1 MLRSGQK
8 ERFEK
13 DEKMAVSVEEEARY
27 LSEVDVL
34 EPLSKEDIDELA
46 RELLDT
52 RLEAGEFLYGP
63 KERGEGIW
71 LLKKGRV
78 RVYRVDPK
86 GGEFTLE
93 VVREGTVF
101 GEMGLGPRRLRAA
114 HAQAVEPSLVGFLR
128 REHLEDLIRQS
139 PEVGIRLVRLLSE
152 RLRQCHERMADFADK
167 DVPARLASLIVYLIE
182 SEGISTGEEG
192 YKIPT
197 HYTHERLG
205 TMIGAGRVAVSRA
218 FAELREAGA
227 IEQRQRLIHV
237 VDMEALERVARVE
250 R

>member
-1 MLRSGQK
+1 MT
-8 ERFEK
+8 
-13 DEKMAVSVEEEARY
+13 VSQEEEARF

-34 EPLSKEDIDELA
+34 EPLSREELDELA
-46 RELLDT
+46 KRLPDT
-52 RLEAGEFLYGP
+52 RLEEGEFLYGP

-78 RVYRVDPK
+78 RVYRVDPE

-101 GEMGLGPRRLRAA
+101 GEMTLGPRRLRVA
-114 HAQAVEPSLVGFLR
+114 HARAMEPSLVGFLD
-128 REHLEDLIRQS
+128 REHLEDLIRRN
-139 PEVGIRLVRLLSE
+139 PEVGIRLVRVLSD
-152 RLRQCHERMADFADK
+152 RLRLCHERMADFADK
-167 DVPARLASLIVYLIE
+167 NATARLASLIVYLVE
-182 SEGISTGEEG
+182 SEGAVDEEG

-197 HYTHERLG
+197 RYTHERLG

-227 IEQRQRLIHV
+227 VEQRQRMIHV
-237 VDMEALERVARVE
+237 VDMEALERVAQVE